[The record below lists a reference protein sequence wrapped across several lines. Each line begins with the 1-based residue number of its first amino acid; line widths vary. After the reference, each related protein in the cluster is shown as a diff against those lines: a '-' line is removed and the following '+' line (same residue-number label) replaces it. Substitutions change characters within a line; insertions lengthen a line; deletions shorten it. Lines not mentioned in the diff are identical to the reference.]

1 LKRGGKNLTPVK
13 AILCESDLHDV
24 IHDPRFH
31 LFKEDNATCGVP
43 VQGTDCFYSSLLM
56 RSGDEQRI

>member
-1 LKRGGKNLTPVK
+1 LTPVK